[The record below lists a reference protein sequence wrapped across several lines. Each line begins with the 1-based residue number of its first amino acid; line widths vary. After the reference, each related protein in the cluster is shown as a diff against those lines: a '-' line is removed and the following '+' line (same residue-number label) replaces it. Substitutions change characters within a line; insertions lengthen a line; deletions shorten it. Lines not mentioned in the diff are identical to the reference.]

1 MSEAAT
7 SKFDT
12 YFATLDVRGVGKIT
26 RAQAAP
32 LFDKSGLPEETLA
45 EIWALADV
53 TQDGLLNL
61 PEFRTAMHLATTAA
75 QGAPLPAGPLAS
87 QSLPATPR
95 PSLLEVHPH
104 LNPGHTRTNSGSAA
118 ANLIDQ
124 VWQLGDD
131 DLARYDGYLGAIG
144 ADGGPVSGAQAKPL
158 FEQSGQPAEVL
169 ADVWQ
174 LATSVECRGDGQLSV
189 AEFRAAMHLITLAV
203 QGYDLPPQLPPALAR
218 SAGCNRSAS
227 PTAAAVRPPPPAGPA
242 MTEEARAR
250 YAAAFESAAAGAG
263 FVDGEAAFAILS
275 ASGLP
280 NEDLGAIWEVADG
293 PSRDGRLDL
302 GEWCVALALI
312 EEKGGVVPSGAA
324 PAAMPPRPAAV
335 RRTPPARREPSG
347 RSCSR

>member
-1 MSEAAT
+1 MTEGAT

-75 QGAPLPAGPLAS
+75 QGAPLPTGPLAS

-131 DLARYDGYLGAIG
+131 DLDNLY
-144 ADGGPVSGAQAKPL
+144 
-158 FEQSGQPAEVL
+158 
-169 ADVWQ
+169 
-174 LATSVECRGDGQLSV
+174 
-189 AEFRAAMHLITLAV
+189 
-203 QGYDLPPQLPPALAR
+203 
-218 SAGCNRSAS
+218 
-227 PTAAAVRPPPPAGPA
+227 
-242 MTEEARAR
+242 
-250 YAAAFESAAAGAG
+250 
-263 FVDGEAAFAILS
+263 
-275 ASGLP
+275 
-280 NEDLGAIWEVADG
+280 
-293 PSRDGRLDL
+293 
-302 GEWCVALALI
+302 
-312 EEKGGVVPSGAA
+312 
-324 PAAMPPRPAAV
+324 
-335 RRTPPARREPSG
+335 
-347 RSCSR
+347 